1 VSGFFS
7 ASETAMMAVN
17 RYRLKNLADNGHRGA
32 RLARYLLDHPDQLLG
47 TILLGNNAANIA
59 ASGVTTII
67 ALRLFGDIGVAVAGG
82 VLILVILIF
91 AEVAPKTMAAT
102 YPERIALPAAYV
114 LYALSRATRP
124 VVWAV
129 NQASSAFLSIFRV
142 HPGRKSDSLS
152 PEELRVAVLESG
164 SHIPKVH
171 QDMLLRILE
180 LEKITVDDV
189 MLARSEVDAI
199 DLDDDWED
207 IVAQLATSLHT
218 RLPVYRGSLDNI
230 VGVLHLRKVLH
241 LSRTNRFNKKNL
253 EKMMFKPYY
262 VPEGTKITQ
271 HLLNLQN
278 KRRTFSLVV
287 DEYGDF
293 KGLVTVEEVLEE
305 IIGEFTENI
314 PGLSD
319 DVQPQTDGSY
329 LVRGG
334 SNIRDLNRRMG
345 WALPQ
350 SGPKTLNGLILEH
363 LEAIP
368 EPGTSLMLAGH
379 PIEVIRTNDT
389 AVDIARIRPTMR
401 RDG

>member
-1 VSGFFS
+1 
-7 ASETAMMAVN
+7 MMAVN
-17 RYRLKNLADNGHRGA
+17 RYRLKNLATNGHRGA
-32 RLARYLLDHPDQLLG
+32 RLAQYLLDHPDRLLG

-67 ALRLFGDIGVAVAGG
+67 ALRLFGDIGVAIAGG

-91 AEVAPKTMAAT
+91 AEVAPKTMAAA

-114 LYALSRATRP
+114 LYALSRAARP
-124 VVWAV
+124 IVWVV
-129 NQASSAFLSIFRV
+129 NQASSAFLSVFRV

-180 LEKITVDDV
+180 MEKITVDDV
-189 MLARSEVDAI
+189 MLSRGDVDAI

-207 IVAQLATSLHT
+207 IVEQLATSRHT

-253 EKMMFKPYY
+253 EQMMRKPYY
-262 VPEGTKITQ
+262 VPEGTRITQ

-278 KRRTFSLVV
+278 KRRTFALVV

-293 KGLVTVEEVLEE
+293 KGLVTLEEILEE
-305 IIGEFTENI
+305 IIGDFTTDI

-319 DVQPQTDGSY
+319 DVQLQGDGTY
-329 LVRGG
+329 LVRG
-334 SNIRDLNRRMG
+334 SANIRDLNRRMA
-345 WALPQ
+345 WSLPQ
-350 SGPKTLNGLILEH
+350 HGPKTLNGLILER

-368 EPGTSLMLAGH
+368 EAGTSLMLAGLA
-379 PIEVIRTNDT
+379 IEIVRTRDR
-389 AVDIARIRPTMR
+389 AVDIARIQPTI
-401 RDG
+401 DSSG